1 MEELQA
7 EKCRKSDTET
17 RPRLDSTMH
26 KNMGT
31 EVQKNGNR
39 CSGLMSRNFE
49 TQNVISLCGC
59 RWWEYRGQSG
69 GIDISAVFRV
79 LQLISL
85 DFSETT
91 AHPDLIQ
98 SSSSPLPPSNCFC
111 LFINRTC
118 YLQRSRCRAAKYSQ
132 QQCGGQ
138 HPYS

>member
-1 MEELQA
+1 MHTDLHISSVTYTHT
-7 EKCRKSDTET
+7 RK
-17 RPRLDSTMH
+17 
-26 KNMGT
+26 
-31 EVQKNGNR
+31 
-39 CSGLMSRNFE
+39 
-49 TQNVISLCGC
+49 QNVISLCGC

-69 GIDISAVFRV
+69 GIDISVLAVFRV

-98 SSSSPLPPSNCFC
+98 SPSSPLPPSNCFC

-132 QQCGGQ
+132 QGSSSSVVASILIVRDLAWQEQPPMSQCVSCLFALVQ
-138 HPYS
+138 KY